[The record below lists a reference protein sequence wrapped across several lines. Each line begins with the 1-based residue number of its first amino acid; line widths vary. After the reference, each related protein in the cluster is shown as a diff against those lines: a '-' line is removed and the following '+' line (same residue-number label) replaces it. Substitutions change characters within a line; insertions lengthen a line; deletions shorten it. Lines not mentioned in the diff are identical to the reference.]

1 MLLAGETC
9 VRSTYENS
17 GKQSQTEQRISS
29 VSNSINPHPA
39 DCDFEI
45 IKEQLRKEAIEQA
58 SVAFESRLQRQFVEF
73 DKLTCEKI
81 EMLFASYN
89 TELTRVKVDAEAIY
103 RFHRAIEKDL
113 DNKLSCLQQKW
124 REELRQFKHELASL
138 SARCDQ
144 GKTQQQCLQTAF
156 NSVSDLTLKF
166 QEKVDDALA
175 QISYLKE
182 QNEGQKDLN
191 WVEHVYKEPCCQGRT
206 NSFHGVIFAG
216 DTPQQ
221 TSQTEHNESYKENFC
236 HQNGSE
242 YLTASL
248 VLDKM
253 DSESKAERHS
263 LSSEEYSRD
272 EAKNKNKQL
281 AEIKSVTIPHLLSIP
296 FPASVKLSEKNDRI
310 HHSPQT
316 EVRNKDLE
324 EESANERNSSLLHRK
339 PYFQNDEIPFHQVS
353 SPRFA
358 DSILNSF
365 QENHIQ
371 KSIESLNV
379 AKISKAEWHSSEI
392 SPLSES
398 NNELCSTVLVPTA
411 ASVCSF
417 LIQHELL
424 KDDEDASATSI
435 LADSKPHL
443 VNIELEN
450 IVESRVD
457 VEENQQKLVHMNH
470 HQQADNNIIV
480 DYHDQNLSISDEVSE
495 CIEVAGASDC
505 SNEGSKV
512 QCYSFSFE
520 SSSLR

>member
-1 MLLAGETC
+1 M
-9 VRSTYENS
+9 
-17 GKQSQTEQRISS
+17 
-29 VSNSINPHPA
+29 H
-39 DCDFEI
+39 
-45 IKEQLRKEAIEQA
+45 
-58 SVAFESRLQRQFVEF
+58 FVEF
-73 DKLTCEKI
+73 DKLICAKI

-113 DNKLSCLQQKW
+113 DNKLSFLQQKW
-124 REELRQFKHELASL
+124 SEELRQFKLELDSL

-144 GKTQQQCLQTAF
+144 GKTQQQCLQTAL
-156 NSVSDLTLKF
+156 NSVTDLTLKF

-175 QISYLKE
+175 QISCLKG
-182 QNEGQKDLN
+182 QNKGQKDLTS
-191 WVEHVYKEPCCQGRT
+191 VEHIYRETCCPGQPDSLHR
-206 NSFHGVIFAG
+206 VIVAG
-216 DTPQQ
+216 DIPQQ
-221 TSQTEHNESYKENFC
+221 TSQMEQSESYKENFF

-253 DSESKAERHS
+253 DSDSKPEPRS

-272 EAKNKNKQL
+272 EAKNEDKQL
-281 AEIKSVTIPHLLSIP
+281 VEIKSVTIPHLLSIP
-296 FPASVKLSEKNDRI
+296 FPASVNLSEKNDHI

-316 EVRNKDLE
+316 EARNEDLE

-339 PYFQNDEIPFHQVS
+339 P

-358 DSILNSF
+358 GSKLNSF

-371 KSIESLNV
+371 YSIESLNI
-379 AKISKAEWHSSEI
+379 AKASKAEWHSSEI

-398 NNELCSTVLVPTA
+398 NKKLCSTVLVPIA
-411 ASVCSF
+411 ASVCPF
-417 LIQHELL
+417 LIKHELL
-424 KDDEDASATSI
+424 KDDEGASATST
-435 LADSKPHL
+435 LADSKPNL
-443 VNIELEN
+443 VNVESEN

-457 VEENQQKLVHMNH
+457 VEETQQELVHMNH
-470 HQQADNNIIV
+470 HQHADNNTIV
-480 DYHDQNLSISDEVSE
+480 DSYDQNLSLSDEVSE
-495 CIEVAGASDC
+495 CIEVAEASDG
-505 SNEGSKV
+505 SNEGSEV